1 MTSRLFKKITE
12 IAFFSLS
19 LFVLNKILPTII
31 HLKFS
36 QQEINNPKVIEYM
49 NTQNYSYNYE
59 GTDEKIALS
68 YLKLANAITMSNITY
83 KDYMF
88 KKSDEELL
96 KNKEGNC
103 KETSRFTYA
112 NYLFLINNANKPK
125 LKQYVRF
132 ASGTIQV
139 KKDYYPH
146 AWLEYSRNN
155 NWIPYETTTNDFTDS
170 IKIYPRLIDILIP
183 DNTVLLPK
191 EEYHPT
197 SYHQIIQ
204 DGNLKRSINLEGI
217 IKEKGLIYGLSK
229 SFKLN

>member
-1 MTSRLFKKITE
+1 MTSKLFKKIAN

-19 LFVLNKILPTII
+19 LLVLNKILPTII

-49 NTQNYSYNYE
+49 NTQ
-59 GTDEKIALS
+59 
-68 YLKLANAITMSNITY
+68 
-83 KDYMF
+83 
-88 KKSDEELL
+88 
-96 KNKEGNC
+96 
-103 KETSRFTYA
+103 
-112 NYLFLINNANKPK
+112 
-125 LKQYVRF
+125 
-132 ASGTIQV
+132 
-139 KKDYYPH
+139 DYYPH

-170 IKIYPRLIDILIP
+170 IKIYPRLIDTLIS

-204 DGNLKRSINLEGI
+204 NGNLKRSINLEEI